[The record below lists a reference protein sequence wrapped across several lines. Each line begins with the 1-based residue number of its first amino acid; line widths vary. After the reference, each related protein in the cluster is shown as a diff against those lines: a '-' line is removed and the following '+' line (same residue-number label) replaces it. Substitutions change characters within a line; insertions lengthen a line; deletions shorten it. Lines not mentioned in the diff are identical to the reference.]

1 MTVMAV
7 SRWTV
12 LCLLAALFGHDMK
25 ILIAHQST
33 LLLARW
39 RHQVATLAAGI
50 DILQASTLTDTYHLA
65 EHQMPDCVVIDE
77 AMANRAEFELLASL
91 FGILNIACVIVSNDV
106 RAAYSHPLFR
116 GILIVPE
123 QALNDEVKKSIQHA
137 KLTVRSVQTNQQ
149 TSVEHPPLE
158 HDRLILIGSSTG
170 GIDALMT
177 VTQHFDQHS
186 PPTLIVQHTGGR
198 FSKSLIRLLNAASP
212 ATVRAAENGMPL
224 EHGHIYLAPNDQ
236 AHLML
241 APQDKPHIAL
251 QRDAAVTGHRPS
263 VDALFKSA
271 LPFAAQT
278 SAALLTGMGKDG
290 AAGLTRLRA
299 AGAHTIAQ
307 DPRTSVVY
315 GMPRVAMEMGGV
327 CVQLSIEQIGPALL
341 KSCLMKGCT

>member
-1 MTVMAV
+1 
-7 SRWTV
+7 
-12 LCLLAALFGHDMK
+12 MK
-25 ILIAHQST
+25 ILIAHQSK

-39 RHQVATLAAGI
+39 RHQVAIIAAGM
-50 DILQASTLTDTYHLA
+50 DVLEASTLTDAYNLA
-65 EHQMPDCVVIDE
+65 EHQVPDCVVIDE

-91 FGILNIACVIVSNDV
+91 FGIMNIACVVVSSDV
-106 RAAYSHPLFR
+106 SAACSHPLFR
-116 GILIVPE
+116 GILIVPQ
-123 QALNDEVKKSIQHA
+123 QALGDEVKRAIQQAKS
-137 KLTVRSVQTNQQ
+137 TGRSAQTNQQ
-149 TSVEHPPLE
+149 PSVIRPTL
-158 HDRLILIGSSTG
+158 DQNRLILIGSSTG
-170 GIDALMT
+170 GIDALMA
-177 VTQHFDQHS
+177 VTQHFDQQS

-224 EHGHIYLAPNDQ
+224 EHGYIYLAPNDQ

-241 APQDKPHIAL
+241 APQEKPHIAL

-290 AAGLTRLRA
+290 AAGLTQLRA
-299 AGAHTIAQ
+299 AGAHTIGQ
-307 DPRTSVVY
+307 DRRTSVVY

-327 CVQLSIEQIGPALL
+327 CVQLSIDEIGPALL